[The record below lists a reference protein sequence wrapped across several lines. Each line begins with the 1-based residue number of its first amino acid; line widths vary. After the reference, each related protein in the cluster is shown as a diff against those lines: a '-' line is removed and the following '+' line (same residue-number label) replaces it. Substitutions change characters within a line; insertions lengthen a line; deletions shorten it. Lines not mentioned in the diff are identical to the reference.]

1 MDIYI
6 FWVGYEYK
14 LIKELRNLIY
24 KNTNRKV
31 HLINY
36 DNLYDYIP
44 KEELPKCFFKL
55 CIAHQA
61 DYIRVNVIC
70 KYGGIW
76 LDSDTIYLKDFD
88 IINDGFF
95 VIENNEKLCNGVF
108 ASKAKT
114 PLMLEW
120 KQNIDIILKV
130 KEEKLNWND
139 LGSKILLEIKYFFPE
154 YFDSYKIYNGLEN
167 VYPVNWNY
175 CVDEY
180 IKKPYENYNNIIR
193 EFQPFIIL
201 VNSVYKDWENLTIEQ
216 QSNTPLN
223 YFLKQYRIF
232 H

>member
-1 MDIYI
+1 
-6 FWVGYEYK
+6 
-14 LIKELRNLIY
+14 
-24 KNTNRKV
+24 
-31 HLINY
+31 
-36 DNLYDYIP
+36 
-44 KEELPKCFFKL
+44 
-55 CIAHQA
+55 
-61 DYIRVNVIC
+61 VNVIC

-130 KEEKLNWND
+130 KEEKLNWTD

-154 YFDSYKIYNGLEN
+154 YFDKYKIYNGLEN